1 MSLHPFTTFSQSNR
15 RLIFQLIAGH
25 LLWSVAVLGLW
36 SAGGLIAEP
45 NPWWSAVFVLLQLYA
60 AVQLLLPLLL
70 LHPEERTRSFY
81 FFWGGVLSLSV
92 WLINQIS
99 ADGQWQPLLLAIKSG
114 LLLLVATVIGAA
126 LARYINRLWEIVPVC
141 IVMALADLASWSYG
155 PTASFT
161 QEIEQYYL
169 APEGAPPL
177 IDMVLIKLVFPGQV
191 GFAPIFGVSDWIM
204 VVFFAVVAARYEI
217 NDNLIG
223 SPGKALAKEG
233 KIGRYLP
240 ISVIALFS
248 AILMAQLT
256 GLFIPVLPL
265 IALIVLFWY
274 AIHRLLKL

>member
-15 RLIFQLIAGH
+15 RLIFLLIAGH
-25 LLWSVAVLGLW
+25 LLWSLAVLGLW
-36 SAGGLIAEP
+36 SFGGLIEAT
-45 NPWWSAVFVLLQLYA
+45 NPWWSAIFVFLQLYA

-81 FFWGGVLSLSV
+81 FFWGAVLSLSV

-99 ADGQWQPLLLAIKSG
+99 SAGQWQPLLIAIKSG
-114 LLLLVATVIGAA
+114 LLLLVATIIGAA

-177 IDMVLIKLVFPGQV
+177 IDMVLIKLVFPGQI
-191 GFAPIFGVSDWIM
+191 GFAPIFGISDWIM

-223 SPGKALAKEG
+223 LPGEVLARQG
-233 KIGRYLP
+233 RVGRYLP
-240 ISVIALFS
+240 ISVVALLG
-248 AILMAQLT
+248 AILLAQLT
-256 GLFIPVLPL
+256 GLFIPALPL
-265 IALIVLFWY
+265 IALIVLVYY
-274 AIHRLLKL
+274 AILRLLTL